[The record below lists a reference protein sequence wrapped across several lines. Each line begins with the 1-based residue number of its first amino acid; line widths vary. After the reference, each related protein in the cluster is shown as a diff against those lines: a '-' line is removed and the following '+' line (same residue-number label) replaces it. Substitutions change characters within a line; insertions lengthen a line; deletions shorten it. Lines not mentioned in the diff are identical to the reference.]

1 MAAHLM
7 KAKPVVAAI
16 KADLSDKIASLPFK
30 PSVHFVRVG
39 EDPASVVYVKSKET
53 TAKEIGMDAYTHVLP
68 EDSSESSLLAF
79 IDQLNQDDRVDGILV
94 QLPLP
99 KQIDADKVLLAID
112 PLKDVD
118 GLHPLNVGRLWVGQD
133 APLPCTP
140 AGLIK
145 ILDFHN
151 IDIQGKKVLII
162 GRSNIVGKPAAALFL
177 RRHATVTIAHSR
189 SRDLPSLC
197 READILVAAIGQ
209 AGFVKPDMVKPGAVL
224 LDVGVSR
231 IDGKIF
237 GDIDP
242 QAAEVASYLTPMPGG
257 TGPMTVAMLMEN
269 SYQAALQ
276 RRKYVP

>member
-1 MAAHLM
+1 
-7 KAKPVVAAI
+7 
-16 KADLSDKIASLPFK
+16 
-30 PSVHFVRVG
+30 
-39 EDPASVVYVKSKET
+39 
-53 TAKEIGMDAYTHVLP
+53 MDAYTHVLP

>member
-1 MAAHLM
+1 M